1 MKRIDIICLAI
12 LSTGLFAFIAIL
24 IALPQPNHRFVFR
37 SIDAAVMGIG
47 LVWGCISTWA
57 RVYVCDAEAFVVGGY
72 SQGHAQTVEL
82 RATICI
88 EFLGRVH
95 CDSHRH
101 GRDINFDLGVR
112 KLKSRRGRRS

>member
-37 SIDAAVMGIG
+37 SIVAAVMGIG

-57 RVYVCDAEAFVVGGY
+57 RVYVCDAAGIRMSGLFPGPRP
-72 SQGHAQTVEL
+72 TDPVEL
-82 RATICI
+82 RAWIW
-88 EFLGRVH
+88 H
-95 CDSHRH
+95 W
-101 GRDINFDLGVR
+101 NFYVAFIVILIGMVVI
-112 KLKSRRGRRS
+112 SISIWAYGS